1 MDQLVNKYV
10 KNRNN
15 YHVTMELLTALG
27 TPARLGR
34 AGMIYN
40 RNALNRRVQQ
50 ILHNRAAKHTVAL
63 VLLRPKLNKNTRSRV
78 AKYL

>member
-1 MDQLVNKYV
+1 MEQLVNKYV

-34 AGMIYN
+34 AGIT
-40 RNALNRRVQQ
+40 A
-50 ILHNRAAKHTVAL
+50 
-63 VLLRPKLNKNTRSRV
+63 TR
-78 AKYL
+78 